1 MIGTNMNMQALS
13 KSALALAFTALT
25 SAAIAGPTPV
35 GDLNVPTIPAA
46 DLVSYSPGNG
56 AFSQVYFF
64 NLLTAAGS
72 LSANYNWTPA
82 GTTGFAGAF
91 YKSNAAGDLIGPSL
105 ASFTQ
110 DGSRNFDFSYGAVE
124 AGFYA
129 FQFTGTAVNDATFSG
144 QVAAAVPAP
153 AALGLLGL
161 GLFAM
166 GLSRK
171 NRVA

>member
-1 MIGTNMNMQALS
+1 MNLQALS

-25 SAAIAGPTPV
+25 SAAIAAPTDV
-35 GDLNVPTIPAA
+35 GGLNVPTIPAA
-46 DLVSYSPGNG
+46 SLVSYSPGNG
-56 AFSQVYFF
+56 EFSQVYFF
-64 NLLTAAGS
+64 NLLTDAGS
-72 LSANYNWTPA
+72 LTANYNWTPI
-82 GTTGFAGAF
+82 GTTGFAGTF
-91 YKSNAAGDLIGPSL
+91 YKSDAAGALIGPSL
-105 ASFTQ
+105 ASWTQ

-129 FQFTGTAVNDATFSG
+129 FQFTGIAANEATFSG

-166 GLSRK
+166 GLGRK
-171 NRVA
+171 SRVA